1 MIPTNRFNPAKPLCA
16 AWRNKIMAARP
27 EDVKHFTHVAEGALN
42 ELYLSSPQSASYM
55 SEVFYDA
62 NPFSANPSDLAL
74 ACWAQAV
81 RDKYLELTGGK
92 VEGAAPKVDPM
103 DAWPPDRI
111 NATRELFYRLR
122 AGRKIVGRVG
132 CNQSVIYEV
141 LSADCHYS
149 PATRAKW
156 LERIEKA
163 VLELEGVKGGE
174 PVRVPGGLY
183 AGDEPAIDTAAA
195 GETLRWLDGM
205 VKQHR
210 VAEIEIRFRLA
221 QGEVRR

>member
-62 NPFSANPSDLAL
+62 NPFSANPSDIAL

-92 VEGAAPKVDPM
+92 VEKAAPKVDPM

-111 NATRELFYRLR
+111 NATHELLKKLR
-122 AGRKIVGRVG
+122 AGTKVACKLG
-132 CNQSVIYEV
+132 CDSGVVYAV
-141 LSADCHYS
+141 LSGINTMT

-163 VLELEGVKGGE
+163 VLELEGVNGGK

-205 VKQHR
+205 VRQHK
-210 VAEIEIRFRLA
+210 VSEIEIRFRLA
-221 QGEVRR
+221 QGEGRG